1 MLIQFQNMRGR
12 PTLGGTSSQ
21 PSALRGGAISPR
33 NPNSIQLRASCQPEV
48 FHPVARSRDEE
59 TTVHPYS
66 SSRDHGDAE
75 FRDSVVFYV
84 IGILFL
90 TPLILAG
97 IAVKFG

>member
-1 MLIQFQNMRGR
+1 MLIQFSETSRAAVRGNN
-12 PTLGGTSSQ
+12 Q
-21 PSALRGGAISPR
+21 PPGSLLREGASR
-33 NPNSIQLRASCQPEV
+33 NS
-48 FHPVARSRDEE
+48 
-59 TTVHPYS
+59 YS

-84 IGILFL
+84 LGILFL